1 MSRPLCQQSPHSAP
15 SVERDDFQYPSQC
28 FIGELHSADE
38 ADNGCLL
45 LEHQPRAC
53 ISEAAWCPEG
63 PMVRTAASPSPG
75 GNDQTCEQAQALAP
89 IPRLDYSGTGIT
101 LKRNLVNASQ
111 ISHACHCGR
120 QFRRKEHLRRH
131 QATHQTPAFICYV
144 CSRPFSRKSVPD
156 VSAPGGG
163 RARRA
168 RGGGPAA
175 GTGAEST

>member
-1 MSRPLCQQSPHSAP
+1 MSELLLGGGRLWWVTAKVRCPEFQGLAGMSRPLCQQSPHSAP
-15 SVERDDFQYPSQC
+15 SVKRDDFQYPSQC

-89 IPRLDYSGTGIT
+89 IP
-101 LKRNLVNASQ
+101 
-111 ISHACHCGR
+111 
-120 QFRRKEHLRRH
+120 
-131 QATHQTPAFICYV
+131 
-144 CSRPFSRKSVPD
+144 
-156 VSAPGGG
+156 
-163 RARRA
+163 
-168 RGGGPAA
+168 
-175 GTGAEST
+175 